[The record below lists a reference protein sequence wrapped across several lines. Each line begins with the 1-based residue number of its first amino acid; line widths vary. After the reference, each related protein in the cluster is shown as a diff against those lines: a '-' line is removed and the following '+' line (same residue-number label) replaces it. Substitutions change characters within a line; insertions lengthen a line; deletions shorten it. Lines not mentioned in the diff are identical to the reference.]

1 VSISVIDQ
9 NVTKFGVRKDVS
21 YRELLEEAVYPIL
34 HRGMIDPSQIE
45 GLIISAGQP
54 ELFVNQAHVAN
65 LATET
70 LGLSPK
76 YVNRVEMAC
85 SSGGAG
91 VRQAFG
97 IIKSGLVDNILVI
110 GLEKMTENLSMAT
123 KGLCLV
129 PDTVFE
135 SSQGMTAYSGFAL
148 FAQAHMEKYGTT
160 REQMAEISV
169 KNHSFGEKNP
179 KAHFFNH
186 RMLPVTKEKVL
197 SSPMLSYPLSRLDAS
212 PISDG
217 AAAVLLSR
225 DDKTKIKPEI
235 KVDIISSAQRVSSAF
250 GTTAIN
256 DFTKF
261 APLIQASQEAYSS
274 AKINAKDID
283 VAETHDCFTIA
294 EILEYEG
301 LGFCKPG
308 EGGKFI
314 EEGLSYHGGEVCVN
328 PSGGLKAKGHPIGAT
343 GVAQIV
349 SITEQLKGIA
359 SGIQTDSPQLGLT
372 QNLSGFG
379 TNHIVHVLRRMN

>member
-1 VSISVIDQ
+1 
-9 NVTKFGVRKDVS
+9 
-21 YRELLEEAVYPIL
+21 
-34 HRGMIDPSQIE
+34 
-45 GLIISAGQP
+45 IISAGQP

-97 IIKSGLVDNILVI
+97 ILKAGLVDNILVI
-110 GLEKMTENLSMAT
+110 GLEKMTENLNMAT

-148 FAQAHMEKYGTT
+148 FAQAHMKKYGTT

-179 KAHFFNH
+179 KAHFYKH

-225 DDKTKIKPEI
+225 DDKTKIKPEV
-235 KVDIISSAQRVSSAF
+235 KVDIVSSAQRVASAF

-274 AKINAKDID
+274 AKISAKDID

-294 EILEYEG
+294 ELLEYEG

-314 EEGLSYHGGEVCVN
+314 EEGLAYPDGEVCVN

-359 SGIQTDSPQLGLT
+359 SGIQTDNPTLGLT
-372 QNLSGFG
+372 HNLSGFG